1 MAARTRFSVRL
12 AGRRAARQ
20 KYAGEPTRLE
30 IGDNNTIREFCTFN
44 VGTVQDGG
52 LTRLGNDNWVMAC
65 VHIAHDC
72 IVGDHC
78 ILANNATL
86 AGHISIGDHVFRR
99 ADRRASVLHHRRH
112 AMTAG
117 GSIVVQDIPPYV
129 TAAGNH
135 AHPAGINSEGLRRRG
150 FDAEQISR
158 IKRAYKQIYRQGLS
172 LEDAKAAITEAAA
185 DAPELALFVDFF
197 HPLMGLFPPD
207 AGLRIAMVAGEASGD
222 MLGARLIDAIR
233 ARRPDALCRHRRPQ
247 NAGRRAGKPVSAR
260 NPGRARV
267 MWKCCA
273 ICAPSSP
280 SAASSRLLLAE
291 RPDVFIGV
299 DAPDFNLA
307 VEHSLKAAGIRTIHY
322 VSPSIWAWRGER
334 VHKIKQA
341 VNRVLAL
348 FPMEPPIYQA
358 AGVPVSY
365 VGHPLA
371 ESMPIVPDRQGA

>member
-1 MAARTRFSVRL
+1 MAIHPTAIIAPGAQIDASVEIGPYAVIGEHVSIGAGTRVGPHTVIEGHTTI
-12 AGRRAARQ
+12 GRNNQIFQFASLGAAPQ
-20 KYAGEPTRLE
+20 DKKYAGEPTRLE

-52 LTRLGNDNWVMAC
+52 LTRLGNDNWVMAY

-86 AGHISIGDHVFRR
+86 AGHISIGDHVFLGGLT
-99 ADRRASVLHHRRH
+99 AVHQFCTIGAH

-197 HPLMGLFPPD
+197 
-207 AGLRIAMVAGEASGD
+207 
-222 MLGARLIDAIR
+222 ARAKRGIIR
-233 ARRPDALCRHRRPQ
+233 
-247 NAGRRAGKPVSAR
+247 
-260 NPGRARV
+260 
-267 MWKCCA
+267 
-273 ICAPSSP
+273 
-280 SAASSRLLLAE
+280 
-291 RPDVFIGV
+291 
-299 DAPDFNLA
+299 
-307 VEHSLKAAGIRTIHY
+307 
-322 VSPSIWAWRGER
+322 
-334 VHKIKQA
+334 
-341 VNRVLAL
+341 
-348 FPMEPPIYQA
+348 
-358 AGVPVSY
+358 
-365 VGHPLA
+365 
-371 ESMPIVPDRQGA
+371 

>member
-1 MAARTRFSVRL
+1 MAIHPTAIIAPGAQIDASVEIGPYAVIGEHVSIGAGTRVGPHTVIEGHTTI
-12 AGRRAARQ
+12 GRQNQIFQFASLGAAPQ
-20 KYAGEPTRLE
+20 DKKYAGEPTRLE

-52 LTRLGNDNWVMAC
+52 LTRLGNDNWVMAY

-86 AGHISIGDHVFRR
+86 AGHISIGDHVFLGGLT
-99 ADRRASVLHHRRH
+99 AVHQFCTIGAH

-135 AHPAGINSEGLRRRG
+135 AHPVGINSEGLRRRG

-197 HPLMGLFPPD
+197 
-207 AGLRIAMVAGEASGD
+207 
-222 MLGARLIDAIR
+222 ARAKRGIIR
-233 ARRPDALCRHRRPQ
+233 
-247 NAGRRAGKPVSAR
+247 
-260 NPGRARV
+260 
-267 MWKCCA
+267 
-273 ICAPSSP
+273 
-280 SAASSRLLLAE
+280 
-291 RPDVFIGV
+291 
-299 DAPDFNLA
+299 
-307 VEHSLKAAGIRTIHY
+307 
-322 VSPSIWAWRGER
+322 
-334 VHKIKQA
+334 
-341 VNRVLAL
+341 
-348 FPMEPPIYQA
+348 
-358 AGVPVSY
+358 
-365 VGHPLA
+365 
-371 ESMPIVPDRQGA
+371 

>member
-1 MAARTRFSVRL
+1 MAIHPTAIIAPGAQIDASVEIGPYAVIGEHVSIGAGTRVGPHTVIEGHTSI
-12 AGRRAARQ
+12 GRQNQIFQFASLGAAPQ
-20 KYAGEPTRLE
+20 DKKYAGEPTRLE

-52 LTRLGNDNWVMAC
+52 LTRLGNDNWVMAY

-86 AGHISIGDHVFRR
+86 AGHISIGDHVFLGGLT
-99 ADRRASVLHHRRH
+99 AVHQFCTIGAH

-172 LEDAKAAITEAAA
+172 LEDAKATITEAAA

-197 HPLMGLFPPD
+197 
-207 AGLRIAMVAGEASGD
+207 
-222 MLGARLIDAIR
+222 ARAKRGIIR
-233 ARRPDALCRHRRPQ
+233 
-247 NAGRRAGKPVSAR
+247 
-260 NPGRARV
+260 
-267 MWKCCA
+267 
-273 ICAPSSP
+273 
-280 SAASSRLLLAE
+280 
-291 RPDVFIGV
+291 
-299 DAPDFNLA
+299 
-307 VEHSLKAAGIRTIHY
+307 
-322 VSPSIWAWRGER
+322 
-334 VHKIKQA
+334 
-341 VNRVLAL
+341 
-348 FPMEPPIYQA
+348 
-358 AGVPVSY
+358 
-365 VGHPLA
+365 
-371 ESMPIVPDRQGA
+371 

>member
-1 MAARTRFSVRL
+1 MAIHPTAIIAPGAQIDASVEIGPYAVIGEHVSIGAGTRVGPHTVIEGHTSIGCNNQIFQFASL
-12 AGRRAARQ
+12 GAAPQ
-20 KYAGEPTRLE
+20 DKKYAGEPTRLE

-52 LTRLGNDNWVMAC
+52 LTRLGNDNWVMAY

-86 AGHISIGDHVFRR
+86 AGHISIGDHVFLGGLT
-99 ADRRASVLHHRRH
+99 AVHQFCTIGAH

-197 HPLMGLFPPD
+197 
-207 AGLRIAMVAGEASGD
+207 
-222 MLGARLIDAIR
+222 ARAKRGIIR
-233 ARRPDALCRHRRPQ
+233 
-247 NAGRRAGKPVSAR
+247 
-260 NPGRARV
+260 
-267 MWKCCA
+267 
-273 ICAPSSP
+273 
-280 SAASSRLLLAE
+280 
-291 RPDVFIGV
+291 
-299 DAPDFNLA
+299 
-307 VEHSLKAAGIRTIHY
+307 
-322 VSPSIWAWRGER
+322 
-334 VHKIKQA
+334 
-341 VNRVLAL
+341 
-348 FPMEPPIYQA
+348 
-358 AGVPVSY
+358 
-365 VGHPLA
+365 
-371 ESMPIVPDRQGA
+371 

>member
-1 MAARTRFSVRL
+1 MAIHPTAIIAPGAQIDASVEIGPYAVIGEHVSIGAGTRVGPHTVIEGHTTI
-12 AGRRAARQ
+12 GRQNQIFQFASLGAAPQ
-20 KYAGEPTRLE
+20 DKKYAGEPTRLE

-52 LTRLGNDNWVMAC
+52 LTRLGNDNWVMAYE
-65 VHIAHDC
+65 HIAHDC

-86 AGHISIGDHVFRR
+86 AGHISIGDHVFLGGLT
-99 ADRRASVLHHRRH
+99 AVHQFCTIGAH

-197 HPLMGLFPPD
+197 
-207 AGLRIAMVAGEASGD
+207 
-222 MLGARLIDAIR
+222 ARAKRGIIR
-233 ARRPDALCRHRRPQ
+233 
-247 NAGRRAGKPVSAR
+247 
-260 NPGRARV
+260 
-267 MWKCCA
+267 
-273 ICAPSSP
+273 
-280 SAASSRLLLAE
+280 
-291 RPDVFIGV
+291 
-299 DAPDFNLA
+299 
-307 VEHSLKAAGIRTIHY
+307 
-322 VSPSIWAWRGER
+322 
-334 VHKIKQA
+334 
-341 VNRVLAL
+341 
-348 FPMEPPIYQA
+348 
-358 AGVPVSY
+358 
-365 VGHPLA
+365 
-371 ESMPIVPDRQGA
+371 

>member
-1 MAARTRFSVRL
+1 MAIHPTAIIAPGAQIDASVEIGPYAVIGEHVSIGAGTRVGPHTVIEGHTSIGCNNQIFQFASL
-12 AGRRAARQ
+12 GAAPQ
-20 KYAGEPTRLE
+20 DKKYAGEPTRLE

-52 LTRLGNDNWVMAC
+52 LTRLGNDNWVMAY

-72 IVGDHC
+72 IVGDYC

-86 AGHISIGDHVFRR
+86 AGHISIGDHVFLGGLT
-99 ADRRASVLHHRRH
+99 AVHQFCTIGAH

-197 HPLMGLFPPD
+197 
-207 AGLRIAMVAGEASGD
+207 
-222 MLGARLIDAIR
+222 ARAKRGIIR
-233 ARRPDALCRHRRPQ
+233 
-247 NAGRRAGKPVSAR
+247 
-260 NPGRARV
+260 
-267 MWKCCA
+267 
-273 ICAPSSP
+273 
-280 SAASSRLLLAE
+280 
-291 RPDVFIGV
+291 
-299 DAPDFNLA
+299 
-307 VEHSLKAAGIRTIHY
+307 
-322 VSPSIWAWRGER
+322 
-334 VHKIKQA
+334 
-341 VNRVLAL
+341 
-348 FPMEPPIYQA
+348 
-358 AGVPVSY
+358 
-365 VGHPLA
+365 
-371 ESMPIVPDRQGA
+371 

>member
-1 MAARTRFSVRL
+1 MAIHPTAIIAPGAQIDASVEIGPYAVIGEHVSIGAGTRVGPHTVIEGHTSI
-12 AGRRAARQ
+12 GRQNQIFQFASLGAAPQ
-20 KYAGEPTRLE
+20 DKKYAGEPTRLE

-52 LTRLGNDNWVMAC
+52 LTRLGNDNWVMAY

-86 AGHISIGDHVFRR
+86 AGHISIGDHVFLGGLT
-99 ADRRASVLHHRRH
+99 AVHQFCTIGAH

-129 TAAGNH
+129 TATGNH

-197 HPLMGLFPPD
+197 
-207 AGLRIAMVAGEASGD
+207 
-222 MLGARLIDAIR
+222 ARAKRGIIR
-233 ARRPDALCRHRRPQ
+233 
-247 NAGRRAGKPVSAR
+247 
-260 NPGRARV
+260 
-267 MWKCCA
+267 
-273 ICAPSSP
+273 
-280 SAASSRLLLAE
+280 
-291 RPDVFIGV
+291 
-299 DAPDFNLA
+299 
-307 VEHSLKAAGIRTIHY
+307 
-322 VSPSIWAWRGER
+322 
-334 VHKIKQA
+334 
-341 VNRVLAL
+341 
-348 FPMEPPIYQA
+348 
-358 AGVPVSY
+358 
-365 VGHPLA
+365 
-371 ESMPIVPDRQGA
+371 

>member
-1 MAARTRFSVRL
+1 MAIHPTAIIAPGAQIDASVEIGPYAVIGEHVSIGAGTRVGPHTVIEGHTSIGCNNQIFQFASL
-12 AGRRAARQ
+12 GAAPQ
-20 KYAGEPTRLE
+20 DKKYAGEPTRLE

-52 LTRLGNDNWVMAC
+52 LTRLGNDNWVMAY

-86 AGHISIGDHVFRR
+86 AGHISIGDHVFLGGLT
-99 ADRRASVLHHRRH
+99 AVHQFCTIGAH

-135 AHPAGINSEGLRRRG
+135 AHPVGINSEGLRRRG

-197 HPLMGLFPPD
+197 
-207 AGLRIAMVAGEASGD
+207 
-222 MLGARLIDAIR
+222 ARAKRGIIR
-233 ARRPDALCRHRRPQ
+233 
-247 NAGRRAGKPVSAR
+247 
-260 NPGRARV
+260 
-267 MWKCCA
+267 
-273 ICAPSSP
+273 
-280 SAASSRLLLAE
+280 
-291 RPDVFIGV
+291 
-299 DAPDFNLA
+299 
-307 VEHSLKAAGIRTIHY
+307 
-322 VSPSIWAWRGER
+322 
-334 VHKIKQA
+334 
-341 VNRVLAL
+341 
-348 FPMEPPIYQA
+348 
-358 AGVPVSY
+358 
-365 VGHPLA
+365 
-371 ESMPIVPDRQGA
+371 

>member
-1 MAARTRFSVRL
+1 MAIHPTAIIAPGAQIDASVEIGPYAVIGQHVSIGAGTRVGPHTVIEGHTSI
-12 AGRRAARQ
+12 GRQNQIFQFASLGAAPQ
-20 KYAGEPTRLE
+20 DKKYAGEPTRLE

-52 LTRLGNDNWVMAC
+52 LTRLGNDNWVMAY

-72 IVGDHC
+72 LVGDHC

-86 AGHISIGDHVFRR
+86 AGHISIGDHVFLGGLT
-99 ADRRASVLHHRRH
+99 AVHQFCTIGAH

-197 HPLMGLFPPD
+197 
-207 AGLRIAMVAGEASGD
+207 
-222 MLGARLIDAIR
+222 ARAKRGIIR
-233 ARRPDALCRHRRPQ
+233 
-247 NAGRRAGKPVSAR
+247 
-260 NPGRARV
+260 
-267 MWKCCA
+267 
-273 ICAPSSP
+273 
-280 SAASSRLLLAE
+280 
-291 RPDVFIGV
+291 
-299 DAPDFNLA
+299 
-307 VEHSLKAAGIRTIHY
+307 
-322 VSPSIWAWRGER
+322 
-334 VHKIKQA
+334 
-341 VNRVLAL
+341 
-348 FPMEPPIYQA
+348 
-358 AGVPVSY
+358 
-365 VGHPLA
+365 
-371 ESMPIVPDRQGA
+371 